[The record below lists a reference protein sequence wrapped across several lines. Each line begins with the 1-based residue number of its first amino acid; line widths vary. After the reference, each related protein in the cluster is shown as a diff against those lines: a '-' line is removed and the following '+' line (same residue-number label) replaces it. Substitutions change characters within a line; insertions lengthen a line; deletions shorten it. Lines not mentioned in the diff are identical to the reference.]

1 MNAGAKVVDWLYREQ
16 LQVDEQWS
24 VRTERGFTW
33 WADQNAQTIEVL
45 GEDPGPD
52 GEVGYLVGVRTE
64 LLYDLD
70 LTDTALAEL
79 NDGPMRF
86 AALAGPVYDTAAR
99 TLSICSLARVND
111 EIADW
116 TSMVLGAAAVTQVA
130 EAHMLGPALAEV
142 LGAQAAVSGHPDSG
156 LRTAPDDMLFAP
168 RAFIEEGKAPCRW
181 PASDFSEA
189 VSRFMRQPPSIG
201 ASAAGQALT
210 VEFPYGQRSSLC
222 QLMGEQ
228 SHPLYGNGVLLLQR
242 FPFTAPSAAKG
253 VEVALTLNAAELTGN
268 VTGYGFGSYSYDQNM
283 LCFAGFVPNSLHRQV
298 ALPNLYFAA
307 AARAHAMSVW
317 LLDEEWT
324 EDSFSP
330 DHSVQGRKTLGDNGS
345 NA

>member
-1 MNAGAKVVDWLYREQ
+1 MNAGEKVVDWLYREQ

-33 WADQNAQTIEVL
+33 WADQNAQTIDVL

-52 GEVGYLVGVRTE
+52 GQAGYLVGVRTE
-64 LLYDLD
+64 LLYDVD
-70 LTDTALAEL
+70 LNETALAEI

-86 AALAGPVYDTAAR
+86 AALAGPVYDAATR

-111 EIADW
+111 ETADW
-116 TSMVLGAAAVTQVA
+116 TSVVLGAAAVTQVA

-142 LGAQAAVSGHPDSG
+142 LGAQAAVSGHPDNG
-156 LRTAPDDMLFAP
+156 VRTAPDDMLFAP
-168 RAFIEEGKAPCRW
+168 RVFMQQGKSPCQW
-181 PASDFSEA
+181 PAAEFSEA
-189 VSRFMRQPPSIG
+189 VDEFMRQPPAVK

-210 VEFPYGQRSSLC
+210 VEFPYGQKTSLC
-222 QLMGEQ
+222 QMMGGGQ
-228 SHPLYGNGVLLLQR
+228 SHPLYGNGILLLQR
-242 FPFTAPSAAKG
+242 FPFTAQSQAKG
-253 VEVALTLNAAELTGN
+253 VELALTLNAAELTGN
-268 VTGYGFGSYSYDQNM
+268 VTGYGFGSYAYDQDM

-317 LLDEEWT
+317 LLDEEWS
-324 EDSFSP
+324 DGSFS
-330 DHSVQGRKTLGDNGS
+330 SERGV
-345 NA
+345 

>member
-1 MNAGAKVVDWLYREQ
+1 MNAGEKVVDWLYREQ

-52 GEVGYLVGVRTE
+52 GQIGYLVGVRTE

-70 LTDTALAEL
+70 LNKTALAEI

-86 AALAGPVYDTAAR
+86 AALAGPVYDTESH

-111 EIADW
+111 ETADW
-116 TSMVLGAAAVTQVA
+116 TGVVLGAAAVTQIA
-130 EAHMLGPALAEV
+130 EAHMLGPALAEL
-142 LGAQAAVSGHPDSG
+142 LGAQAAVSGHPVHG
-156 LRTAPDDMLFAP
+156 LRTTPDDMLFAP
-168 RAFIEEGKAPCRW
+168 RVFMEEGKSPCQW
-181 PASDFSEA
+181 SAAEFTDA
-189 VSRFMRQPPSIG
+189 VSQFMKQPPAVK
-201 ASAAGQALT
+201 ASATGQALT
-210 VEFPYGQRSSLC
+210 VEFPYGRKTSLC
-222 QLMGEQ
+222 QMMGGQ
-228 SHPLYGNGVLLLQR
+228 SHPLYGNGILLLQR
-242 FPFTAPSAAKG
+242 FPFSSPSLAKG
-253 VEVALTLNAAELTGN
+253 VELALTLNAAELTGN
-268 VTGYGFGSYSYDQNM
+268 VTGYGFGSYTYDKDT

-317 LLDEEWT
+317 LLDEEWSD
-324 EDSFSP
+324 DSFTRNRT
-330 DHSVQGRKTLGDNGS
+330 D
-345 NA
+345 A